1 MAKPN
6 KYEALG
12 IAKRLESIEGWAKEG
27 LTDKEL
33 AEKLGVSRQ
42 TIFAWKGKYPEF
54 SKALETGATE
64 ANGEILNSAFRQAC
78 GYTITVKEVIKTKT
92 ERIDPTTGRLIRE
105 EIPQV
110 VEYEKYFEPNPQ
122 MTRFML
128 MNRLPEKYKDKP
140 VAAEDKTIVV
150 THFIPD
156 GDMNAEYND

>member
-1 MAKPN
+1 MAS
-6 KYEALG
+6 KYEMLR
-12 IAKRLESIEGWAKEG
+12 IADRLESIKGWAKEG
-27 LTDKEL
+27 LTIEEL
-33 AEKLGVSRQ
+33 AAKLDVSRQ
-42 TIFAWKGKYPEF
+42 TIYSWKGKYPEF
-54 SKALETGATE
+54 AEALNTGADE

-78 GYTITVKEVIKTKT
+78 GYTKVVCEVVKTKT

-105 EIPQV
+105 ETPQV

-128 MNRLPEKYKDKP
+128 MNRLPDRYKDKP

-150 THFIPD
+150 THYIPD

>member
-12 IAKRLESIEGWAKEG
+12 IDKRLESIEGWAKEG
-27 LTDKEL
+27 LTDEEIGKQ
-33 AEKLGVSRQ
+33 LGVTRQ
-42 TIFAWKGKYPEF
+42 TIYSWKGKYPAFAE
-54 SKALETGATE
+54 ALKKGATE

-78 GYTITVKEVIKTKT
+78 GFFMKVKEPIKVKT
-92 ERIDPTTGRLIRE
+92 ERIDEKTGRLIKE
-105 EIPQV
+105 EHVEIK
-110 VEYEKYFEPNPQ
+110 EYEKYFEPNPR
-122 MTRFML
+122 MTQFML

-156 GDMNAEYND
+156 GDMNDEYND

>member
-6 KYEALG
+6 KYETLK
-12 IAKRLESIEGWAKEG
+12 IAERLESISGWAKEG
-27 LTDKEL
+27 LTDEEL
-33 AEKLGVSRQ
+33 AEKLGIARQ
-42 TIFAWKGKYPEF
+42 TIYVWKGKYPEF
-54 SKALETGATE
+54 AEAIKTGATE

-78 GYTITVKEVIKTKT
+78 GYTTKVKEIVKTKV
-92 ERIDPTTGRLIRE
+92 ERIDPQTGRLIRE
-105 EIPQV
+105 EKVEV
-110 VEYEKYFEPNPQ
+110 VEVDKYFEPNPQ
-122 MTRFML
+122 MTKFML